1 MNVVRESGLIT
12 QDVWYDAPE
21 LRHLVHLGE
30 GAEPGEDKPVTDNDP
45 TIDPDYTSWGDNVSL
60 IEYTGLIPYLI
71 KSNQELYT
79 EIQAEKTRNDALE
92 ARIAALENA

>member
-30 GAEPGEDKPVTDNDP
+30 DAEPGEDKPVTDNDP

-60 IEYTGLIPYLI
+60 LEYTGLIPYLI
-71 KSNQELYT
+71 KSNQELRG
-79 EIQAEKTRNDALE
+79 EIQALK
-92 ARIAALENA
+92 ARITSLENA